1 MPDNTDKKKL
11 YSEIIQLNQS
21 ISTLALKVSSKEK
34 ELTKE
39 KCLYDEKI
47 RKLDV
52 YLEQIRK
59 LLGINT
65 SNDEVV
71 HIEDVLDA
79 QEKVS
84 REYPNMIVIPKSSF
98 KKTKHDGLN
107 STTIQEKTDNNNPK
121 SNYIGSKVGY
131 NSALHTSQRK
141 RKGYKSKKITC
152 SYCKKVGHKRAE
164 CPKIYLG
171 ESFGL

>member
-65 SNDEVV
+65 SNDEVIP
-71 HIEDVLDA
+71 IEDVLDA

-84 REYPNMIVIPKSSF
+84 REYPSMIVIPKSSF
-98 KKTKHDGLN
+98 QKKLHDDSN
-107 STTIQEKTDNNNPK
+107 SNAIKEKTGKNTQKANHI
-121 SNYIGSKVGY
+121 SSKVGY
-131 NSALHTSQRK
+131 SSTSHRK

-152 SYCKKVGHKRAE
+152 SYCKEVGHKRAE

-171 ESFGL
+171 ESSGL